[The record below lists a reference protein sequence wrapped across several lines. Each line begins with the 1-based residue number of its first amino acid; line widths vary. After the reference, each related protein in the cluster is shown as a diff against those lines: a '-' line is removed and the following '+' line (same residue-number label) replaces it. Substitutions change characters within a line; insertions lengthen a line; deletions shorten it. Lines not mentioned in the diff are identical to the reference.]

1 MNNEC
6 EGARTLPLPPGE
18 RPIRSDQS
26 RVVVAAIKMRLAG
39 MSKPS
44 TLDLERQ
51 HRRYRRRSGRG

>member
-26 RVVVAAIKMRLAG
+26 RVVVAAIQGEPKEQL
-39 MSKPS
+39 
-44 TLDLERQ
+44 
-51 HRRYRRRSGRG
+51 